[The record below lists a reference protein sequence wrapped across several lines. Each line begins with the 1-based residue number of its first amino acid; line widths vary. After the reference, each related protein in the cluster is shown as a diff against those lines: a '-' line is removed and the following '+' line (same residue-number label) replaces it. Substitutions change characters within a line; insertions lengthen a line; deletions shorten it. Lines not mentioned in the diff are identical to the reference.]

1 MVKVRFNCR
10 VCKVKVDGAVL
21 AEFSE
26 LLPPGLKCVE
36 CSKCGVLG
44 IELNPEII
52 NSDMPSDLRLSE

>member
-1 MVKVRFNCR
+1 MVMVRFNCR
-10 VCKVKVDGAVL
+10 VCKLKVDGKVV
-21 AEFSE
+21 AEFSQ

-52 NSDMPSDLRLSE
+52 NSDMPSDLR

>member
-1 MVKVRFNCR
+1 MAMVRFNCR
-10 VCKVKVDGAVL
+10 VCKLKVDGKVV

-52 NSDMPSDLRLSE
+52 NSDMPSDLR

>member
-10 VCKVKVDGAVL
+10 VCKVKVNGKVV

-36 CSKCGVLG
+36 CGKCGVLG

-52 NSDMPSDLRLSE
+52 DDAMPSDLR

>member
-1 MVKVRFNCR
+1 MVMVRFNCR
-10 VCKVKVDGAVL
+10 VCKLKVDGKVV

-52 NSDMPSDLRLSE
+52 NSDMPSDLR

>member
-1 MVKVRFNCR
+1 MAIVRFNCR
-10 VCKVKVDGAVL
+10 VCKLKVDGKVV

-44 IELNPEII
+44 IELNPEVI
-52 NSDMPSDLRLSE
+52 NDEA

>member
-1 MVKVRFNCR
+1 MVMVRFNCR
-10 VCKVKVDGAVL
+10 VCKLKVDGKVV

-52 NSDMPSDLRLSE
+52 NSDMPSDLRLCE

>member
-10 VCKVKVDGAVL
+10 VCIVKVDGQVV

-44 IELNPEII
+44 IELNPEAI
-52 NSDMPSDLRLSE
+52 NEDS

>member
-1 MVKVRFNCR
+1 MAIVRFNCR
-10 VCKVKVDGAVL
+10 VCKSTITGKVV

-44 IELNPEII
+44 IELNPEVI
-52 NSDMPSDLRLSE
+52 NDEA

>member
-1 MVKVRFNCR
+1 MVIVRFKCR
-10 VCKVKVDGAVL
+10 ICKSTITGKVV

-44 IELNPEII
+44 IELNPEVVDA
-52 NSDMPSDLRLSE
+52 DMPSDLRFSE

>member
-10 VCKVKVDGAVL
+10 VCKRKVDGQVV

-52 NSDMPSDLRLSE
+52 DSAMPSDLR

>member
-1 MVKVRFNCR
+1 MVMVRFNCR
-10 VCKVKVDGAVL
+10 VCKVKVDGKVV

-52 NSDMPSDLRLSE
+52 NSDMPSDLR